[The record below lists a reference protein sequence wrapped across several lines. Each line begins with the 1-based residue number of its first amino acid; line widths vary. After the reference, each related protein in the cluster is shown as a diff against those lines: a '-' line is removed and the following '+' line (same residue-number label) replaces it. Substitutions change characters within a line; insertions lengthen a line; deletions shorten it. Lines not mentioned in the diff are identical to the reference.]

1 VIEVAK
7 ARNDYYKETGIYIP
21 ICSDGGIVYD
31 YHMTLALAMGAD
43 FLMLGRYFSRF
54 DESPTNKLNIN
65 GNYVKEYW
73 GEGSNRA
80 RNWQRY
86 DMGGDEKLSFEE
98 GVDSYV
104 PYAGSLKDN
113 VKLSLNKVRSTM
125 CNCGALTIQELQ
137 KNAKLTLVS
146 ATSIVEG
153 GAHDVILKESTNSQ
167 AR

>member
-1 VIEVAK
+1 MDVAA
-7 ARNDYYKETGIYIP
+7 ARDEYFKETGIYVP

-43 FLMLGRYFSRF
+43 FLMLGRYFARF
-54 DESPTNKLNIN
+54 DEAPGARLNIN

-86 DMGGDEKLSFEE
+86 DMGGDSKLSFEE

-104 PYAGSLKDN
+104 PYAGSLSEN
-113 VKLSLNKVRSTM
+113 VRQSLAKVKSTM
-125 CNCGALTIQELQ
+125 CNCGVLSIKDLQE
-137 KNAKLTLVS
+137 NSKLTLVS

-153 GAHDVILKESTNSQ
+153 GAHDVIKKDTSNSVI
-167 AR
+167 R